1 MSETVMGRLRRGAR
15 YEALLLRAD
24 IHDPRPGWTAEA
36 YCRGS
41 SSALWFSTDPV
52 APDRVCRYCP
62 ARLDC
67 LVDALAW
74 DATDMAHMYGHRAMP
89 VKVRRGWLHM
99 QQNTRWLRPI
109 QHGTDGGYAAHL
121 RRGEPFD
128 NCGCREAHNVAVK
141 LRKAGDKPVDR
152 SVDKGVA

>member
-1 MSETVMGRLRRGAR
+1 MSETVMTLRRRRAR

-24 IHDPRPGWTAEA
+24 LHEPRPGWTAEA
-36 YCRGS
+36 WCRGS
-41 SSALWFSTDPV
+41 NTARWFSTDPV
-52 APDRVCRYCP
+52 APDKVCRCCP
-62 ARLDC
+62 VRLDC
-67 LVDALAW
+67 LVDALRFEAK
-74 DATDMAHMYGHRAMP
+74 DLNTVHGMRAVPATERRRWFAAGGSGMAR
-89 VKVRRGWLHM
+89 
-99 QQNTRWLRPI
+99 RPI
-109 QHGTDGGYAAHL
+109 QHGTDAGYAAHL